1 MNADQLPKYA
11 KISNSSGTGMEDKG
25 QKASEID
32 AMHRLAGSNGSTTL
46 VTCEG
51 TQATA
56 TATAT
61 QNPEMD
67 VGVDICF
74 FEFGNLDNYIC

>member
-1 MNADQLPKYA
+1 
-11 KISNSSGTGMEDKG
+11 MEDKG
-25 QKASEID
+25 QNASEMD
-32 AMHRLAGSNGSTTL
+32 AMHRLAGSNSSTTL

-56 TATAT
+56 TATAA

-67 VGVDICF
+67 VGVDLGF
-74 FEFGNLDNYIC
+74 FEFGNLANYPFD

>member
-25 QKASEID
+25 QNASEMD
-32 AMHRLAGSNGSTTL
+32 AMHRLAGSNSSTTL

-74 FEFGNLDNYIC
+74 FEFGSDFLC